1 MASDEYKAKL
11 KEMFEPCMARQDLA
25 GKIEIVSLEWLLE
38 MANPD
43 PSETT
48 DLGAE
53 RPGVVVS
60 MADLAKDLKKRGLRE
75 PLVIAVGVS
84 SGRARLEAGNHRI
97 RVLMEQGFLHAPAVC
112 WVGASH
118 IGFEGNGAHDGRAVR
133 FWPQAKPLVALGAYD
148 ERYFERPSDLL
159 PSAPVWSG
167 DEGRPGTR
175 APRASSSA
183 AAAAAAKPG
192 ATERKPRAP
201 KAEAAGA
208 KAAAPLGARLELEQ
222 GGDGEHGAAMA

>member
-1 MASDEYKAKL
+1 MASEEYKAKL

-43 PSETT
+43 PSDTT

-53 RPGVVVS
+53 RPGMVVS

-75 PLVIAVGVS
+75 PMVIAVGVS
-84 SGRARLEAGNHRI
+84 TGRARLEAGNHRI

-118 IGFEGNGAHDGRAVR
+118 IGFEGNGRHEGRVVK
-133 FWPQAKPLVALGAYD
+133 FWPQAKPLVALGPYD

-159 PSAPVWSG
+159 PSTPVWSW
-167 DEGRPGTR
+167 DEGRSR
-175 APRASSSA
+175 APRATA
-183 AAAAAAKPG
+183 ATKAPAAPAA
-192 ATERKPRAP
+192 ERKPRAP
-201 KAEAAGA
+201 KAD
-208 KAAAPLGARLELEQ
+208 AAASKPAPPATAKLAPPVQ
-222 GGDGEHGAAMA
+222 GEPGDMDFMG